1 MSIFDIREK
10 ELCEQEKEEAEIIAS
25 NEYQKEL
32 DEKLQHIE
40 QIENGVE
47 VHIKVSHGDMIEMD
61 KNRKLVTFENNIR
74 AICEDAFIKRYG
86 TDTPKQLTLRLT
98 NDAFHYHYI
107 AKCEKVVQ

>member
-1 MSIFDIREK
+1 MSIFDAREK

-47 VHIKVSHGDMIEMD
+47 YHVQVDYGELLEISKQRRIC
-61 KNRKLVTFENNIR
+61 TFENNIR
-74 AICEDAFIKRYG
+74 QICEEAFIKKYG
-86 TDTPKQLTLRLT
+86 KETPYTLTLKLSH
-98 NDAFHYHYI
+98 DAFCHHYI
-107 AKCEKVVQ
+107 ARCVKAGQ